1 MQKQRFLLLAIAAL
15 LLALVGLS
23 TYLIFRE
30 IDRVQQQVAKTEQ
43 GLADHQDQLNN
54 LTQRLGEVEQGVRQ
68 ATEFAQSTAEGW
80 ARAELE
86 RQRLALEV
94 EEAKAA
100 EQEARWQ
107 ADVAQREL
115 DELRRQRERE
125 IERLQKALNQIVET
139 RRTALGLVMNLGS
152 DTINFDFD
160 KADLRPK
167 ERELL
172 SRIVGVLLTWQ
183 GYRVQIWGHTDD
195 IGSDEYNL
203 ELSQRRAEAVKNY
216 LVEAGIDPSIITTK
230 GFGKSRPL
238 VPGKTPEARAKNRR
252 VEIGIIDTAI
262 TYQGPVKPDSDG
274 NPN

>member
-68 ATEFAQSTAEGW
+68 ATEFAHSTAESW

>member
-1 MQKQRFLLLAIAAL
+1 MQQQRFLLLAIAAF
-15 LLALVGLS
+15 LLAVAGIS
-23 TYLIFRE
+23 TYVIFRE
-30 IDRVQQQVAKTEQ
+30 IDRVRQQVATTEQ
-43 GLADHQDQLNN
+43 RLEDHQDQLSS

-100 EQEARWQ
+100 EQEARRQ
-107 ADVAQREL
+107 VDLAQREL
-115 DELRRQRERE
+115 AELRRQREQE

-167 ERELL
+167 EKELL
-172 SRIVGVLLTWQ
+172 SRIVGVLLTWH

-216 LVEAGIDPSIITTK
+216 LVEAGIDPSIITIK

-252 VEIGIIDTAI
+252 VEIGIIDTTI
-262 TYQGPVKPDSDG
+262 TYQGPVKPDSDR

>member
-68 ATEFAQSTAEGW
+68 ATEFAHSTAESW

-203 ELSQRRAEAVKNY
+203 ELSQRRAKAVKNY

-238 VPGKTPEARAKNRR
+238 VPGRTPEARAKNRR
-252 VEIGIIDTAI
+252 VEIGIVDTAI
-262 TYQGPVKPDSDG
+262 TYQGPVKSDSDRG
-274 NPN
+274 PN